1 MKKIVLYA
9 FVFLSAISAYAIDP
23 YGSRVDY
30 GNDSSGGGAGAVFM
44 VILGVVGCILYYFL
58 TKSNSEP
65 PKPRK
70 TVQKTESVEAQIA
83 RMEREMA
90 QRKEREDQ
98 ETKGCI
104 IGIIIVAFFVLM
116 IIINS

>member
-58 TKSNSEP
+58 TKSN
-65 PKPRK
+65 KNRQ